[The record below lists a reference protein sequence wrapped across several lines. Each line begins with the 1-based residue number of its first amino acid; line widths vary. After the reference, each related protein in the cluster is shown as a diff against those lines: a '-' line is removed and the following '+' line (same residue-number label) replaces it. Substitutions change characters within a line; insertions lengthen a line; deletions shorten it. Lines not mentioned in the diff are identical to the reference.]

1 MRAIGEIA
9 DKAQAIRFADYLY
22 ANGIANE
29 VEEDDGIWTI
39 WIHDDDLLE
48 KAEAELAAFKTEKPD
63 DRFEDAKAEA
73 TKLRAKE
80 ALENDRAARRQID
93 VRTQV
98 FGSSSAATPVLSFF
112 MIGVCVVSYL
122 LNLQNARPSNLLIS
136 NFGKTQQV
144 EVSDRLTGEKI
155 RTEFRPT
162 FLPEITG
169 QPVLVK
175 TETRTVGTGQI
186 WRIITPIFIH
196 YTFLHI
202 LFNMYWLYYLGGGL
216 EGKFGILRFAFF
228 ILLTAAISNLGQF
241 LVTGSQHFGGMSGV
255 NYALFGY
262 LWIRGNRDPSF
273 GIQLDQGTITI
284 LLIWF
289 GVCFTGLVGNIAN
302 TAHTLGLAAG
312 AVWGWLAA
320 RRAMRG

>member
-1 MRAIGEIA
+1 MRAIGEIT
-9 DKAQAIRFADYLY
+9 DKSEAIRFGDYLY
-22 ANGIANE
+22 ANGIAND
-29 VEEDDGIWTI
+29 VEEDDGTWTI

-48 KAEAELAAFKTEKPD
+48 QAEDELKKFQSKAADNRYDEAA
-63 DRFEDAKAEA
+63 AEA
-73 TKLRAKE
+73 TKMRAKE
-80 ALENDRAARRQID
+80 ALENERASHRQID

-98 FGSSSAATPVLSFF
+98 FGQSNAALPVLSFF
-112 MIGVCVVSYL
+112 MIGVCTLSFL
-122 LNLQNARPSNLLIS
+122 LSLHKARPSNLLIS
-136 NFGKTQQV
+136 NYRAVQQI
-144 EVSDRLTGEKI
+144 EISNRATGEKI
-155 RTEFRPT
+155 RTETRPS

-169 QPVLVK
+169 QKVLVGS
-175 TETRTVGTGQI
+175 RYQTVGTGQL

-196 YTFLHI
+196 FSFLHI

-216 EGKFGILRFAFF
+216 EGKLGTVRFAFF
-228 ILLTAAISNLGQF
+228 ILLTAALSNLGQF
-241 LVTGSQHFGGMSGV
+241 LVTGSPFFGGMSGV

-289 GVCFTGLVGNIAN
+289 GLCFTGLVGNIAN
-302 TAHTLGLAAG
+302 TAHTLGLASG
-312 AVWGWLAA
+312 AAWGWLAA